1 MDPKFALDV
10 VDWLEKQQ
18 LSPEDFAPSPKAA
31 QHKVEERAPKARTGE
46 KPAGKVPIKI
56 YELVRRGGRT
66 FERARTAWVIP
77 EVAIRLNQRKVAT
90 DWVRTFGNYLPLYF
104 IGGYVRDK
112 FFKKVSKDIDIITLI
127 PLSEVRPIL
136 KKLNIAYKDKSNAHA
151 RINFE
156 VGGISVD
163 VISIQPNELAEN
175 LRSRDFTINAIAQ
188 SVTGQFY
195 DPTRGLDDVKN
206 KMLRTPGNDPTA
218 TFTNDPLR
226 ILRGVR
232 FLADLPI
239 KPHPD
244 LEEAVKKTAKGL
256 ADKKPRRI
264 GFELK
269 RILSAAKPWV
279 GVKYL
284 VDWEILPH
292 ISQPLVDSYGVRQGT
307 NHKYNAGPQTIAAL
321 KKLKGQDPLTN
332 LAILFSNSGHSVSDS
347 KDINEKSSLVARK
360 ELERLGFSKKDS
372 RRIETMIYNLKIIN
386 LESPTPD
393 DYRKVALSLDADL
406 ERFYKFV
413 DAYVSTTRL
422 DPSLPEKL
430 KSEISKY
437 SKVNREKDGE
447 ELRETGGVEK
457 FDESEELMKSL
468 VLAEINSSLG
478 LLVDEDTT
486 VKEIDSMIDLVK
498 VSNG

>member
-18 LSPEDFAPSPKAA
+18 LSPEDFAPSPKAG
-31 QHKVEERAPKARTGE
+31 QHRVEERAPKARTGE

-66 FERARTAWVIP
+66 FERARTAWVNP
-77 EVAIRLNQRKVAT
+77 QVAKRLNQRKVAT

-195 DPTRGLDDVKN
+195 DPTRGLDDVKS
-206 KMLRTPGNDPTA
+206 KLLRTPGNDPFT
-218 TFTNDPLR
+218 TFDNDPLR

-244 LEEAVKKTAKGL
+244 IEDAVKKTAKGL
-256 ADKKPRRI
+256 ANKKPLRI

-284 VDWEILPH
+284 VDWEIMPH
-292 ISQPLVDSYGVRQGT
+292 ISQPLVAAYDEKQGA
-307 NHKYNAGPQTIAAL
+307 NHKYKAGPQTIAAL
-321 KKLKGQDPLTN
+321 KKLKSQDPVTN
-332 LAILFSNSGHSVSDS
+332 LAILFSNVGVSSDS
-347 KDINEKSSLVARK
+347 EKDVYKKSSKIARK
-360 ELERLGFSKKDS
+360 ELERLGFSKDDA
-372 RRIETMIYNLKIIN
+372 RRIETIIYNLKIID
-386 LESPTPD
+386 LETPTPD

-406 ERFYKFV
+406 ERFYDFIT
-413 DAYVSTTRL
+413 AYVSTTRL
-422 DPSLPEKL
+422 DQGVITRLRSG
-430 KSEISKY
+430 IDKY

-457 FDESEELMKSL
+457 FDDSEELMKSL
-468 VLAEINSSLG
+468 VLDELDSSLG

-498 VSNG
+498 VFNG

>member
-1 MDPKFALDV
+1 MDPKFALNI
-10 VDWLEKQQ
+10 VDWLEKQRFG
-18 LSPEDFAPSPKAA
+18 PEDFAPSPKAA
-31 QHKVEERAPKARTGE
+31 QHKVEERAPKVTTGE
-46 KPAGKVPIKI
+46 NPAGKVAIKI

-66 FERARTAWVIP
+66 FERARTAWVNP
-77 EVAIRLNQRKVAT
+77 DVATRLNQRKVAT

-136 KKLNIAYKDKSNAHA
+136 KKLNIAYKDKSNSHA

-175 LRSRDFTINAIAQ
+175 LRSRDFTINAVAQ

-206 KMLRTPGNDPTA
+206 KLLQTPGNDPVT
-218 TFTNDPLR
+218 TFNNDPLR
-226 ILRGVR
+226 ILRGIR

-244 LEEAVKKTAKGL
+244 LAEAVEKTVKGL
-256 ADKKPRRI
+256 EDKKPRRI

-269 RILSAAKPWV
+269 RILSSAKPWV
-279 GVKYL
+279 GLKYI
-284 VDWEILPH
+284 VDWGVLPY
-292 ISQPLVDSYGVRQGT
+292 ISQALADSYNEKQGRD
-307 NHKYNAGPQTIAAL
+307 HKYKAGPQTIAAL
-321 KKLKGQDPLTN
+321 KKLKSQDPVTN
-332 LAILFSNSGHSVSDS
+332 LAVLFSNVGIVDTGSDDVY
-347 KDINEKSSLVARK
+347 KKSSVVARK
-360 ELERLGFSKKDS
+360 ELERLGFSKEDS
-372 RRIETMIYNLKIIN
+372 RRIETMIYNLKIIY
-386 LESPTPD
+386 LESPTSD

-406 ERFYKFV
+406 ERFYAFV
-413 DAYVSTTRL
+413 GAYVKTTRL
-422 DPSLPEKL
+422 DPRLPAKL
-430 KSEISKY
+430 KAEINKS

-447 ELRETGGVEK
+447 ELRETAGVEK

-468 VLAEINSSLG
+468 VVDEIDSSLN
-478 LLVDEDTT
+478 LLAGDDTR
-486 VKEIDSMIDLVK
+486 VKEIDEMIDLVK
-498 VSNG
+498 VI